1 MGSLGG
7 GPTQAFTYLPGARV
21 PDASAGFCFPSLTPS
36 TVRMLGKGTLM
47 LSSFPRERLCVL
59 GLSSAM
65 EAHSTSSSPK
75 KRHSRGVNLS
85 SGLTG
90 VSFLLLWPGGK
101 ASEGPSFLP
110 PQFTLPSLEGHA
122 EPVPSFSTCRVPVL
136 CQVL

>member
-7 GPTQAFTYLPGARV
+7 GPMQAFTYLSGARV

-65 EAHSTSSSPK
+65 EAHSTSSSPP
-75 KRHSRGVNLS
+75 KRHD
-85 SGLTG
+85 
-90 VSFLLLWPGGK
+90 FLKEQIFPLV
-101 ASEGPSFLP
+101 
-110 PQFTLPSLEGHA
+110 SLEY
-122 EPVPSFSTCRVPVL
+122 PFSPLARREG
-136 CQVL
+136 Q